1 MSVPFSFIPSDLKVP
16 LFYAE
21 VDNSMASSG
30 AAGALR
36 RLIVGQVNDD
46 ADSPE
51 IGSLVLVS
59 RQAEAVAIG
68 GAGSMLATMFAAHRA
83 IDVAGEVWC
92 LPVKVAEGAAAKAS
106 VTVTG
111 TVSAAGLVNLYVGGS
126 RVRTTVTATM
136 SAEAVATAVAASV
149 NALPD
154 LPVKATAAGAVV
166 TLDVKFKGELGN
178 DLRVE
183 VNRLGRAN
191 GEETPAGLQ
200 LAITAMAGGV
210 GSPDMAVLLA
220 ALGDEPFEF
229 CAQPWTD
236 SDSLD
241 AWKATMD
248 ENSGRWSWAK
258 QLWGHVY
265 SAKRGTLGQLV
276 AFGRQRNDPHMSV
289 IGFEVGV
296 PQPVWVM
303 AAQVAA
309 RTAVFISA
317 DPARPTQTGTLPSI
331 APAKSSERF
340 MLTERQSLL
349 SNGVGT
355 AYFEGGYMRIQRAVT
370 TYQKNAYGQPDDSY
384 LDSEPLH
391 QSAYVLRYLAGIV
404 TSKYGRHKLAKDG
417 TSFGPGQPIV
427 TPLVIRGEL
436 IAGYRYLETLGIAEN
451 AEAFKANL
459 VVEIDA
465 TNPNRLNVLYPPDLV
480 NQLRV
485 FALLYQFRLQY
496 ATDAAA

>member
-21 VDNSMASSG
+21 VDNSMANSG

-46 ADSPE
+46 ADSAE
-51 IGSLVLVS
+51 IGGLVLVS
-59 RQAEAVAIG
+59 RQAEAVEIG
-68 GAGSMLATMFAAHRA
+68 GPGSMLATMFAAHRA

-92 LPVKVAEGAAAKAS
+92 LPVKVSEGATAKAT

-111 TVSAAGLVNLYVGGS
+111 TASAAGLVNLYIGGT
-126 RVRTTVTATM
+126 RVRTTATATM
-136 SAEAVATAVAASV
+136 SAAAVATAVAASV
-149 NALPD
+149 NAMLD
-154 LPVKATAAGAVV
+154 LPVTATAAGGVV
-166 TLDVKFKGELGN
+166 TLEAKFKGELGN
-178 DLRVE
+178 DVRVE
-183 VNRLGRAN
+183 LNRLGRAN
-191 GEETPAGLQ
+191 GEETPQGLT
-200 LAITAMAGGV
+200 LAVAVMTGGV
-210 GSPDMAVLLA
+210 GSPDMAPLLA

-236 SDSLD
+236 ADTLD
-241 AWKATMD
+241 AWKDAMD
-248 ENSGRWSWAK
+248 ENSGRWSWSK

-276 AFGRQRNDPHMSV
+276 ALGSQRNDPHMTI
-289 IGFEVGV
+289 IGFETGV
-296 PQPVWVM
+296 PQPVWVV

-317 DPARPTQTGTLPSI
+317 DPARPTQTGTLPGLD
-331 APAKSSERF
+331 PAKSSERF

-349 SNGVGT
+349 SHGIGT
-355 AYFEGGYMRIQRAVT
+355 AYYEGGYMRLQRAVT
-370 TYQKNAYGQPDDSY
+370 TYQKNAYGQVDDSF

-391 QSAYVLRYLAGIV
+391 QTAYVLRYLASII
-404 TSKYGRHKLAKDG
+404 TSKYGRHKLANDG
-417 TSFGPGQPIV
+417 TVFGPGQAIV

-436 IAGYRYLETLGIAEN
+436 IAGYRYLESLGIVEN
-451 AEAFKANL
+451 TEAFKANL
-459 VVEIDA
+459 IVERDT

-496 ATDAAA
+496 PADAA

>member
-1 MSVPFSFIPSDLKVP
+1 MTVPFSFIPSDLKVP

-21 VDNSMASSG
+21 VDNSMANSG
-30 AAGALR
+30 AGGALR

-59 RQAEAVAIG
+59 RQSEALEIA
-68 GAGSMLATMFAAHRA
+68 GAGSMLAGMFAAHRA
-83 IDVAGEVWC
+83 IDVVGEVWC
-92 LPVKVAEGAAAKAS
+92 LPVKVSEGAAAKS
-106 VTVTG
+106 TVTVTG
-111 TVSAAGLVNLYVGGS
+111 TVSATGLINLYVGGM

-136 SAEAVATAVAASV
+136 SAAAVATAVAASV

-154 LPVKATAAGAVV
+154 LPIKATAAEAVV
-166 TLDVKFKGELGN
+166 TLEAKFKGELGN
-178 DLRVE
+178 DLRIE
-183 VNRLGRAN
+183 LNRRGRAN
-191 GEETPAGLQ
+191 GEETPGGLQ
-200 LAITAMAGGV
+200 LAVTAMAGGV

-241 AWKATMD
+241 AWKDTMD

-265 SAKRGTLGQLV
+265 SAKRGTVGQLA
-276 AFGRQRNDPHMSV
+276 AFSQQRNDPHVTVVS
-289 IGFEVGV
+289 FETKV
-296 PQPVWVM
+296 PQPVWIV

-317 DPARPTQTGTLPSI
+317 DPARPTQTGTLPAI
-331 APAKSSERF
+331 DPAPASDRF
-340 MLTERQSLL
+340 TLTERQSLL
-349 SNGVGT
+349 SRGLGT
-355 AYFEGGYMRIQRAVT
+355 LYYEGGYMRIQRAVT

-391 QSAYVLRYLAGIV
+391 QTAYVLRYLASII
-404 TSKYGRHKLAKDG
+404 TSKYGRHKLANDG
-417 TSFGPGQPIV
+417 TVFGPGQAIV

-436 IAGYRYLETLGIAEN
+436 VAGYRYLETLGIVEN
-451 AEAFKANL
+451 TEAFKANL
-459 VVEIDA
+459 IVERDA

-496 ATDAAA
+496 AAEAA

>member
-1 MSVPFSFIPSDLKVP
+1 MTVPFSFIPSDLKVP

-21 VDNSMASSG
+21 VDNSMANSG
-30 AAGALR
+30 AGGALR

-51 IGSLVLVS
+51 TGSLVLVS
-59 RQAEAVAIG
+59 RQSEAVEIA
-68 GAGSMLATMFAAHRA
+68 GAGSMLAGMFAAHRA
-83 IDVAGEVWC
+83 IDVVGEVWC
-92 LPVKVAEGAAAKAS
+92 LPVKVSEGAAAKS
-106 VTVTG
+106 TVTVTG
-111 TVSAAGLVNLYVGGS
+111 TVSATGLINLYVGGM

-136 SAEAVATAVAASV
+136 SAAAVAAAVAASV

-154 LPVKATAAGAVV
+154 LPIKATAAEAVV
-166 TLDVKFKGELGN
+166 TLEAKFKGELGN
-178 DLRVE
+178 DLRIE
-183 VNRLGRAN
+183 LNRRGRAN
-191 GEETPAGLQ
+191 GEETPGGLQ
-200 LAITAMAGGV
+200 LAVTAMAGGV

-241 AWKATMD
+241 AWKDTMD

-265 SAKRGTLGQLV
+265 SAKRGTVGQLA
-276 AFGRQRNDPHMSV
+276 AFSQQRNDPHVTVVS
-289 IGFEVGV
+289 FETKV
-296 PQPVWVM
+296 PQPVWIV

-317 DPARPTQTGTLPSI
+317 DPARPTQTGTLPAI
-331 APAKSSERF
+331 DPAPASDRF
-340 MLTERQSLL
+340 TLTERQSLL
-349 SNGVGT
+349 SRGLGT
-355 AYFEGGYMRIQRAVT
+355 LYYEGGYMRIQRAVT

-391 QSAYVLRYLAGIV
+391 QTAYVLRYLASII
-404 TSKYGRHKLAKDG
+404 TSKYGRHKLANDG
-417 TSFGPGQPIV
+417 TVFGPGQAIV

-436 IAGYRYLETLGIAEN
+436 VAGYRYLETLGIVEN
-451 AEAFKANL
+451 TEAFKANL
-459 VVEIDA
+459 IVERDA

-496 ATDAAA
+496 AEAA

>member
-1 MSVPFSFIPSDLKVP
+1 MTVPFSFIPSDLKVP

-21 VDNSMASSG
+21 VDNSMANSG
-30 AAGALR
+30 AGGALR

-59 RQAEAVAIG
+59 RQSEAVEIA
-68 GAGSMLATMFAAHRA
+68 GAGSMLAGMFAAHRA
-83 IDVAGEVWC
+83 IDVVGEVWC
-92 LPVKVAEGAAAKAS
+92 LPVKVSEGAAAKS
-106 VTVTG
+106 TVTVTG
-111 TVSAAGLVNLYVGGS
+111 TVSATGLINLYVGGM

-136 SAEAVATAVAASV
+136 SAAAVATAVAASV

-154 LPVKATAAGAVV
+154 LPIKATAAEAVV
-166 TLDVKFKGELGN
+166 TLETKFKGELGN
-178 DLRVE
+178 DLRIE
-183 VNRLGRAN
+183 LNRRGRAN
-191 GEETPAGLQ
+191 GEETPGGLQ
-200 LAITAMAGGV
+200 LAVTAMAGGV

-241 AWKATMD
+241 AWKDTMD

-265 SAKRGTLGQLV
+265 SAKRGTVGQLA
-276 AFGRQRNDPHMSV
+276 AFSQQRNDPHVTVVS
-289 IGFEVGV
+289 FETKV
-296 PQPVWVM
+296 PQPVWIV

-317 DPARPTQTGTLPSI
+317 DPARPTQTGTLPAI
-331 APAKSSERF
+331 DPAPASDRF
-340 MLTERQSLL
+340 TLTERQSLL
-349 SNGVGT
+349 SRGLGT
-355 AYFEGGYMRIQRAVT
+355 LYYEGGYMRIQRAVT

-391 QSAYVLRYLAGIV
+391 QTAYVLRYLASII
-404 TSKYGRHKLAKDG
+404 TSKYGRHKLANDG
-417 TSFGPGQPIV
+417 TAFGPGQAIV

-436 IAGYRYLETLGIAEN
+436 VAGYRYLETLGIVEN
-451 AEAFKANL
+451 TEAFKANL
-459 VVEIDA
+459 IVERDA

-496 ATDAAA
+496 AAEAA

>member
-1 MSVPFSFIPSDLKVP
+1 MTVPFSFIPSDLKVP

-21 VDNSMASSG
+21 VDNSMANSG
-30 AAGALR
+30 AGGALR

-46 ADSPE
+46 ADSPD

-59 RQAEAVAIG
+59 RPAQAVDIG
-68 GAGSMLATMFAAHRA
+68 GAGSMLAAMYVAHRA

-92 LPVKVAEGAAAKAS
+92 LPVKVTEGATAKAT

-111 TVSAAGLVNLYVGGS
+111 TVSATGLVNLYVGGV

-136 SAEAVATAVAASV
+136 TAAAVATAVAASV
-149 NALPD
+149 NAVQD
-154 LPVKATAAGAVV
+154 LPVKATAAEAVV
-166 TLDVKFKGELGN
+166 TLEAKFKGELGN

-200 LAITAMAGGV
+200 LAVAAMGGGV

-241 AWKATMD
+241 AWKDTMD

-265 SAKRGTLGQLV
+265 SAKRGTVGQLV
-276 AFGRQRNDPHMSV
+276 AFGRLRNDPHMSV
-289 IGFEVGV
+289 IGFEAGV

-317 DPARPTQTGTLPSI
+317 DPARPTQTGTLPAI
-331 APAKSSERF
+331 DPAKSSERF

-355 AYFEGGYMRIQRAVT
+355 AYYEGGYMRIQRAVT
-370 TYQKNAYGQPDDSY
+370 TYQKNAYDQPDDSY

-391 QSAYVLRYLAGIV
+391 QTAYVLRYLASII
-404 TSKYGRHKLAKDG
+404 TSKYGRHKLANDG
-417 TSFGPGQPIV
+417 TAFGPGQAIV

-436 IAGYRYLETLGIAEN
+436 VAGYRYLETLGIVEN
-451 AEAFKANL
+451 TEAFKANL
-459 VVEIDA
+459 IVERDLS
-465 TNPNRLNVLYPPDLV
+465 NPNRLNVLYPPDLV

-496 ATDAAA
+496 AADAA